1 MPDGNSGPS
10 VAIIGAGFAG
20 IAAAVN
26 LVKAGLH
33 NFTVFEKSP
42 GLGGTWRDNTYPGAE
57 VDVHSVL
64 YSYAFRPHDWSRTH
78 ARQAE
83 LQRYLE
89 DVVDEHGLRPH
100 FRFSTAVDEVAWD
113 DDVSGYLL
121 RTADGDVYT
130 FRAVISAVGML
141 NIPKYPTWPGLDEFA
156 GPKLHTARW
165 QPVELAGKKVA
176 VVGTGSSAV
185 QVVPAIAGVAE
196 RVTLFQREPGWVM
209 YKPDRDL
216 SDQERAR
223 LRRPWARRRER
234 LRQFWLIEIGQL
246 FGSLH
251 RPGTK
256 INALAESRCRA
267 YIAKVFADRPD
278 LAEAVTP
285 KYPYPGK
292 RPVLT
297 KDFYPALLRDDVE
310 LVPFAVQ
317 SVTAAGVVDV
327 RGVEHPA
334 DVLVMATG
342 FQPANYLAS
351 YRVVGRSG
359 QTMHEFWGGEPQAFA
374 GITVPQF
381 PNFYI
386 LYGPN
391 TNGGEIVS
399 ALVRQAEYAVRSI
412 KRLRNE
418 NIAGIEVRRWFY
430 RRYNQWIQGA
440 MAKTAWVQSNNYY
453 KSSSGRVVTQWP
465 YGAVVYRAV
474 TKLLG
479 RPSERVIRRPS
490 TTRARKAS
498 IMTAEVGQTHA

>member
-1 MPDGNSGPS
+1 MPDAPS

-20 IAAAVN
+20 IAAAVR
-26 LVKAGLH
+26 LVKDGMH
-33 NFTVFEKSP
+33 DFTVFEKSA

-78 ARQAE
+78 ARQSE

-89 DVVDEHGLRPH
+89 DVVDEYGLRPH
-100 FRFSTAVDEVAWD
+100 FRFGTAVDEIAWD
-113 DDVSGYLL
+113 VDGYLV
-121 RTADGDVYT
+121 RSTDGVVHR

-141 NIPKYPTWPGLDEFA
+141 NIPNYPTWPGLEEFT

-165 QPVELAGKKVA
+165 QPVDLAGKRVA

-209 YKPDRDL
+209 YKPGRDL
-216 SDQERAR
+216 SDEERTR

-246 FGSLH
+246 FGALH

-256 INALAESRCRA
+256 INSLAESRCRA

-278 LAEAVTP
+278 LAQAVTP
-285 KYPYPGK
+285 RYPYPGK
-292 RPVLT
+292 RPVLS
-297 KDFYPALLRDDVE
+297 KDFYPALLRDDVD

-317 SVTAAGVVDV
+317 SVTADGVVDV
-327 RGVEHPA
+327 RGTEHPV
-334 DVLVMATG
+334 DVLVLATG

-359 QTMHEFWGGEPQAFA
+359 RTLHEFWHGEPQAFA
-374 GITVPQF
+374 GITVPEF

-412 KRLRNE
+412 RRLRDDG
-418 NIAGIEVRRWFY
+418 IAGIEVRPWCY
-430 RRYNQWIQGA
+430 RRYNRWLQGA
-440 MAKTAWVQSNNYY
+440 IAKTAWVRSNNYY
-453 KSSSGRVVTQWP
+453 KAPSGRVVTQWP
-465 YGAVVYRAV
+465 YGAVVYRMV
-474 TKLLG
+474 TALLR
-479 RPSERVIRRPS
+479 RPSERVIRRS
-490 TTRARKAS
+490 A
-498 IMTAEVGQTHA
+498 TAAPDGRRTIDTGEVGQIHA

>member
-1 MPDGNSGPS
+1 MPDTPSGPS

-20 IAAAVN
+20 IAAAVH
-26 LVKAGLH
+26 LAKAGLRD
-33 NFTVFEKSP
+33 FTVFETSP

-83 LQRYLE
+83 LQQYLE
-89 DVVDEHGLRPH
+89 DVVDEYALRPH
-100 FRFSTAVDEVAWD
+100 FRFNTAVDEVVWNDEAC
-113 DDVSGYLL
+113 GYAL
-121 RTADGDVYT
+121 RTVNGDVHT

-141 NIPKYPTWPGLDEFA
+141 NIPNYPTWPGLDEFA

-165 QPVELAGKKVA
+165 QPVDLTGKKVA

-185 QVVPAIAGVAE
+185 QVVPAIAEVAE

-209 YKPDRDL
+209 AKPDRDL
-216 SDQERAR
+216 TEEERAR

-234 LRQFWLIEIGQL
+234 LRQFWLIEIGQM

-256 INALAESRCRA
+256 INTLAESRCRA

-317 SVTAAGVVDV
+317 SITPGGVVDA
-327 RGVEHPA
+327 RGVEHAA

-351 YRVVGRSG
+351 YRVVGRTG
-359 QTMHEFWGGEPQAFA
+359 ATLHEFWDGEPQAFA
-374 GITVPQF
+374 GITVPEF

-412 KRLRNE
+412 KRLRDE
-418 NIAGIEVRRWFY
+418 DIAGIEVRPWFY
-430 RRYNQWIQGA
+430 RRYNRWIQGA

-453 KSSSGRVVTQWP
+453 KSPSGRVVTQWP
-465 YGAVVYRAV
+465 YGAVIYRAV
-474 TKLLG
+474 TTLLG
-479 RPSERVIRRPS
+479 RPSERVIRR
-490 TTRARKAS
+490 TRSSS
-498 IMTAEVGQTHA
+498 ITAEKVGQTHA